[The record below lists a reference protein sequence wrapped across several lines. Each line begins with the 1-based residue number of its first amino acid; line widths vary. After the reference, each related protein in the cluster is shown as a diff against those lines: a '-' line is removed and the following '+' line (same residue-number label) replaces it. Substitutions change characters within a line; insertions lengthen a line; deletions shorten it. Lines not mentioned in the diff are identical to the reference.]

1 MSAFSLLFEA
11 LCAEEYLGLLL
22 KKLDRKKERCVCALL
37 IYTTDIY
44 IYMYMCHV
52 NGMVLSVTS

>member
-37 IYTTDIY
+37 MYTTH